1 MRRFL
6 TLAGLV
12 MAATVLVVQGVTA
25 LFEPVAP
32 FDQLGIVGVSLGEW
46 GGATRIP
53 RRALTC
59 VRADSTRPDESCTA
73 AVDGG
78 ILRIDVEYDENRL
91 RFRRCRASYGPTTA
105 SCWPTWYALT
115 GGPPVYAH
123 VPIVR
128 PGQPHETVQW
138 LRMSHVAEYRAPH
151 LELPEQALQ
160 DVRRQYPITNYY
172 EADWKNLF
180 RIASFV
186 ALGVTASLALLIV
199 WRPLGR
205 SGGQRREVPLRQLVL
220 AASCGVVVFCSV
232 YVGQIVQAMRAGLV
246 D

>member
-6 TLAGLV
+6 ALAVLV
-12 MAATVLVVQGVTA
+12 MAATALVVQGVTA
-25 LFEPVAP
+25 MFEPIVS
-32 FDQLGIVGVSLGEW
+32 FDQHEIVGVSLGEW
-46 GGATRIP
+46 GGVTRIP

-59 VRADSTRPDESCTA
+59 VRPDPERPDESCA
-73 AVDGG
+73 ATIDGS

-91 RFRRCRASYGPTTA
+91 RFIRCRASYGSTTA

-128 PGQPHETVQW
+128 PRQPHETVQW

-151 LELPEQALQ
+151 LELSEQALQ
-160 DVRRQYPITNYY
+160 GIQRQYPIGNYY
-172 EADWKNLF
+172 EADWNRLF
-180 RIASFV
+180 RIASVV
-186 ALGVTASLALLIV
+186 ALGITASLALLIV

-205 SGGQRREVPLRQLVL
+205 SVGQESEAALRQLVL
-220 AASCGVVVFCSV
+220 AASCGGAVFCLV
-232 YVGQIVQAMRAGLV
+232 YVGLMIQAMRAGLV

>member
-1 MRRFL
+1 MWRFL
-6 TLAGLV
+6 ALAGLV

-32 FDQLGIVGVSLGEW
+32 FDQPEIVGISLGEW
-46 GGATRIP
+46 GSAARIP
-53 RRALTC
+53 RRALDC
-59 VRADSTRPDESCTA
+59 VKADPTRPDESCTA
-73 AVDGG
+73 TIDGG

-128 PGQPHETVQW
+128 PGQPHETLQW
-138 LRMSHVAEYRAPH
+138 LRVSHVATYRAPH
-151 LELPEQALQ
+151 LELSEQAIQ

-205 SGGQRREVPLRQLVL
+205 PGRQRDEASLQQLVL
-220 AASCGVVVFCSV
+220 AASCGGAVFCLA
-232 YVGQIVQAMRAGLV
+232 YVGLMVQAMRAGLV